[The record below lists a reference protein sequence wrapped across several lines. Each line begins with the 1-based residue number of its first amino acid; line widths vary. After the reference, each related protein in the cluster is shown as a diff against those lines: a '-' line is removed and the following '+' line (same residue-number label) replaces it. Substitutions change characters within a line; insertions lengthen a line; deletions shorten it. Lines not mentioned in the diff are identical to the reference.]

1 MASDRAEFQQRL
13 HASAL
18 SRWELGDLLG
28 VHPHLLP
35 DHGPGSL
42 GHLPARLIVEVAR
55 HLDMHPADLVT
66 GLDTV
71 LHHPRLHTRPEPADL
86 DDATDLDT
94 LTVLNAL
101 ATATAP
107 LTTDQL
113 ADVLDWP
120 LERVTIALVRAS
132 TNPETAGPLALRHV
146 AANTYTVTPRLDLLT
161 SDARGRLHETARW
174 NQPLNAEQAN
184 VLLAALVL
192 HDNGYADQPGPT
204 YGEWREGHL
213 DTERELRV
221 SGVLYADHKP
231 QAPKINPEVLY
242 SLRCQESPH
251 TDGH

>member
-1 MASDRAEFQQRL
+1 MASDRAEFLERL

-18 SRWELGDLLG
+18 SKWELGDLLG
-28 VHPHLLP
+28 IHPHLLP
-35 DHGPGSL
+35 DYEPSSL

-55 HLDMHPADLVT
+55 HLDMHPADLVA

-71 LHHPRLHTRPEPADL
+71 LHNPRLRTRREPVDL
-86 DDATDLDT
+86 DDAADLDAV
-94 LTVLNAL
+94 TVLNAL

-113 ADVLDWP
+113 VDVLDWP
-120 LERVTIALVRAS
+120 FERVTAALSWA
-132 TNPETAGPLALRHV
+132 TTAPELAGPLALRHV

-161 SDARGRLHETARW
+161 GDERRRLHETARW
-174 NQPLNAEQAN
+174 NQPLDVDQAN

-192 HDNGYADQPGPT
+192 HDNEYANQPGPT

-242 SLRCQESPH
+242 SLRCQETPRA
-251 TDGH
+251 DGR